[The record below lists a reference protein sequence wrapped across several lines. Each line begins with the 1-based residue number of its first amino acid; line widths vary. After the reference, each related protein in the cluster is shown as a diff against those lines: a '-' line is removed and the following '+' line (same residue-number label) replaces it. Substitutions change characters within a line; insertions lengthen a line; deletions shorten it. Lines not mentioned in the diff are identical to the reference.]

1 MHHTGTLF
9 MSKTR
14 PIVAKGADGSFRLE
28 LALVDNMGRNPA
40 TGRDEKEA
48 YRVRWSGPEAKA
60 FWEAHQGDLT
70 PGTPLHAELTRLRAH
85 PGPQTYPPMPELR
98 GRVVRLQLLPRRTPA
113 PQPGCPARAGI
124 GPADQVSSS
133 AQIRLPRA
141 SGDRP
146 GRKL

>member
-1 MHHTGTLF
+1 MQTTGTLF

-14 PIVAKGADGSFRLE
+14 PTVNTGTDGSFRLE

-48 YRVRWSGPEAKA
+48 YRVHWIGPEAKA

-70 PGTPLHAELTRLRAH
+70 AGAPLHAELERLRAH

-98 GRVVRLQLLPRRTPA
+98 GRVVRLQLLPRRAPA
-113 PQPGCPARAGI
+113 PQPNTEAAT
-124 GPADQVSSS
+124 A
-133 AQIRLPRA
+133 
-141 SGDRP
+141 
-146 GRKL
+146 